1 MALEFS
7 KDIIKNISINES
19 NETGIKC
26 KNLNELFN
34 ELSEQINEMTSTLK
48 DFSLGISLLMS
59 SKLLFNGGESFLMV
73 YHCLNNKGKSFLLD
87 YMISLLRLPDCIDKN
102 EARKNLD
109 KKIIKKLD
117 SIREQFKEKKL

>member
-1 MALEFS
+1 MVEKVF
-7 KDIIKNISINES
+7 
-19 NETGIKC
+19 
-26 KNLNELFN
+26 
-34 ELSEQINEMTSTLK
+34 
-48 DFSLGISLLMS
+48 LL
-59 SKLLFNGGESFLMV
+59 V

-87 YMISLLRLPDCIDKN
+87 YMISLLRLPDYIDKN

>member
-7 KDIIKNISINES
+7 KDIIKIISINES
-19 NETGIKC
+19 NEMEIKR

-34 ELSEQINEMTSTLK
+34 ELSEQINEVTFTMK
-48 DFSLGISLLMS
+48 DFGLGISSLMS
-59 SKLLFNGGESFLMV
+59 SKLLSNGGENFLMA

-87 YMISLLRLPDCIDKN
+87 YMISLLRLPDYIDKN

-117 SIREQFKEKKL
+117 SIREQFKEFL

>member
-7 KDIIKNISINES
+7 KDIIKIISINES
-19 NETGIKC
+19 NEMEIKR

-34 ELSEQINEMTSTLK
+34 ELSEQINEVTSTMK
-48 DFSLGISLLMS
+48 DFGLGISSLMS
-59 SKLLFNGGESFLMV
+59 SKLLSNGGENFLLA

-87 YMISLLRLPDCIDKN
+87 YMISLLRLPDYIDKN

-117 SIREQFKEKKL
+117 SIREQFKEFL